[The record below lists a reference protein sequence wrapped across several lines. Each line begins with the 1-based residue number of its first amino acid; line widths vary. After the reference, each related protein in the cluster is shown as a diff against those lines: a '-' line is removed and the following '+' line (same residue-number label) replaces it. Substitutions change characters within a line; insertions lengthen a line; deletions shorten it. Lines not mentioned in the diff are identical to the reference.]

1 MPHDGC
7 TGDADRSS
15 QSNILSEWRN
25 AMPHHMRASFASDV
39 IVQKRRRRI
48 EEEEEEADIRTRKL
62 FRPCLR
68 KLSRSPPSHI
78 ST

>member
-1 MPHDGC
+1 
-7 TGDADRSS
+7 
-15 QSNILSEWRN
+15 
-25 AMPHHMRASFASDV
+25 MRASFASDV

-48 EEEEEEADIRTRKL
+48 EEEEEEEADIRTRKL
-62 FRPCLR
+62 FRPCLH